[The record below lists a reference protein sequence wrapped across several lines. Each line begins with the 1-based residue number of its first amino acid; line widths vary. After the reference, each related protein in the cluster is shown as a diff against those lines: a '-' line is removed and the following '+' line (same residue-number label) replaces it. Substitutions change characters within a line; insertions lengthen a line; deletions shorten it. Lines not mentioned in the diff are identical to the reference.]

1 MMKKTIQKE
10 KSLRHDI
17 LSRLYD
23 IRKSFVRNYE
33 IFLPE
38 EPEKA
43 KEYKKEI
50 EKIEME
56 ITYIQ
61 KNLK

>member
-1 MMKKTIQKE
+1 MIKKTIQKE

-33 IFLPE
+33 MFLLESERNTPTSRSILSE
-38 EPEKA
+38 GCK
-43 KEYKKEI
+43 
-50 EKIEME
+50 
-56 ITYIQ
+56 
-61 KNLK
+61 LFSS